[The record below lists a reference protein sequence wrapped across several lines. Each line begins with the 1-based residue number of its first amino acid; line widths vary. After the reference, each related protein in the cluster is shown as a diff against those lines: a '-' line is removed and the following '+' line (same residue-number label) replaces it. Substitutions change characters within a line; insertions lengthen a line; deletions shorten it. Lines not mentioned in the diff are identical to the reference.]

1 MADMCKDSEPAATMT
16 DAQLA
21 PAGLPVLGADD
32 VAQVTGTIGI
42 GAAWDAS
49 TKGRGGIFGR
59 SSKKMGADLD
69 AAAVL
74 FQDNDPVTLCVGW
87 DENYRNPLHGQPGD
101 GSVIHTGDA
110 ITGSEAQDGDD
121 EAVILHLDRI
131 PAEFHRIV
139 VQVAAFKK
147 KNKAMKDVGFQ
158 GASNVLFT
166 VYDGEPTAG
175 QKQFC
180 IRPSLVGRE
189 NCVIVCVLDRVIDNS
204 GRPTTTWELRKRKA
218 RVNVEHGNVEAFI
231 LAAVAAGNAA
241 QNA

>member
-1 MADMCKDSEPAATMT
+1 MANMNKDNEAATLS
-16 DAQLA
+16 DADLA
-21 PAGLPVLGADD
+21 PAGLRVLGVDQ
-32 VAQVTGTIGI
+32 VATVTGTIAV

-49 TKGRGGIFGR
+49 TKGRGGFFGR
-59 SSKKMGADLD
+59 STKKAGVDLD

-87 DENYRNPLHGQPGD
+87 DENYKNPLHGQPGD
-101 GSVIHTGDA
+101 GSILHTGDA
-110 ITGSEAQDGDD
+110 VTGAEAQDGDD

-139 VQVAAFKK
+139 IQVAAFKK
-147 KNKAMKDVGFQ
+147 KNKVMKDQGFQ

-166 VYDGEPTAG
+166 VYDGEPSAG

-189 NCVIVCVLDRVIDNS
+189 NCVIVCVLDRVISD
-204 GRPTTTWELRKRKA
+204 GRPTTSWELRKRKA

-241 QNA
+241 QN